1 MDTIYVKSDRAVR
14 EFEQGNRS
22 LSLKHRQLLI
32 MVNGRRTNSQIAQAV
47 NSEQAIQMLADLE
60 RLGYLINADSAKQPT
75 NHKVAQTTQK
85 SDELSHDHLVFIK
98 TFLIEEAQLQLG
110 LMSRD
115 IEQKIALVQN
125 ADDLKSCVARWH
137 MAIRDSRNGRTV
149 ADKLME
155 RLAHLMANPP
165 QKAYQEKAYHGST
178 QQSLRS

>member
-1 MDTIYVKSDRAVR
+1 MDTIYVKSDRAIK

-60 RLGYLINADSAKQPT
+60 RLGYLMNASLANQATKNKAVQ
-75 NHKVAQTTQK
+75 ATQLK
-85 SDELSHDHLVFIK
+85 SVELSSDHLEIIK
-98 TFLIEEAQLQLG
+98 DFLVEEAQLQLG

-115 IEQKIALVQN
+115 IEQKIALVNN
-125 ADDLKSCVARWH
+125 ADDLKSCIARWH

-165 QKAYQEKAYHGST
+165 QKSHQVAPREHG
-178 QQSLRS
+178 LRS

>member
-1 MDTIYVKSDRAVR
+1 MNKVYVKSDRAIK

-32 MVNGRRTNSQIAQAV
+32 MVDGRRSDVEIAKVFNS
-47 NSEQAIQMLADLE
+47 NSVVEMLVDLE
-60 RLGYLINADSAKQPT
+60 KLGYVVNANTPHQVKSHNDGYNK
-75 NHKVAQTTQK
+75 NQTEVQ
-85 SDELSHDHLVFIK
+85 LSQDHLVFIK

-115 IEQKIALVQN
+115 IEQKIAMVQN
-125 ADDLKSCVARWH
+125 TKELKSAIPRWH

-149 ADKLME
+149 ADKLIE

-165 QKAYQEKAYHGST
+165 AASASIQAS
-178 QQSLRS
+178 

>member
-1 MDTIYVKSDRAVR
+1 MDTIYVKSDRAVK

-32 MVNGRRTNSQIAQAV
+32 IVNGRRTSGQIAQAV

-60 RLGYLINADSAKQPT
+60 RLGYLINANSVKQAT
-75 NHKVAQTTQK
+75 KHKEAQATQLK
-85 SDELSHDHLVFIK
+85 SVEISSDHLIFIK
-98 TFLIEEAQLQLG
+98 NFLIEEAQLQLG

-115 IEQKIALVQN
+115 IEQKIALVEN

-155 RLAHLMANPP
+155 RLAHVMANPP
-165 QKAYQEKAYHGST
+165 QKAHRETSNEQG
-178 QQSLRS
+178 LRASP

>member
-1 MDTIYVKSDRAVR
+1 MSTVYVKSDRAVK

-32 MVNGRRTNSQIAQAV
+32 MVNGKRTNSQIAQIF
-47 NSEQAIQMLADLE
+47 NSDHAIQMLTDLE
-60 RLGYLINADSAKQPT
+60 KLGYLIPAGAGQKLDSNKTQVNALEDNFSL
-75 NHKVAQTTQK
+75 
-85 SDELSHDHLVFIK
+85 EHLVFIK

-110 LMSRD
+110 LMSRE
-115 IEQKIALVQN
+115 IEQKIALVQS
-125 ADDLKSCVARWH
+125 ADDLKACIARWH

-165 QKAYQEKAYHGST
+165 QARASEKAA
-178 QQSLRS
+178 

>member
-1 MDTIYVKSDRAVR
+1 MDIVYVKSDRAIK

-60 RLGYLINADSAKQPT
+60 RLGYLTNANFAKQVT
-75 NHKVAQTTQK
+75 KHSETQATQLK
-85 SDELSHDHLVFIK
+85 SVELSRDHLVLIK
-98 TFLIEEAQLQLG
+98 DFLVEEAQLQLG

-115 IEQKIALVQN
+115 IEQRIALVNN
-125 ADDLKSCVARWH
+125 ADDLKSCIARWH

-165 QKAYQEKAYHGST
+165 QKAHQGIPLE
-178 QQSLRS
+178 QSLRS

>member
-1 MDTIYVKSDRAVR
+1 MDTVYVKSALAIK
-14 EFEQGNRS
+14 EFEQSSRT

-32 MVNGRRTNSQIAQAV
+32 MVNGRRTNRQIAQAF

-60 RLGYLINADSAKQPT
+60 KLGYLVNANLAKQVT
-75 NHKVAQTTQK
+75 EYKQAQDTQLK
-85 SDELSHDHLVFIK
+85 AVELSREHLTFIK

-115 IEQKIALVQN
+115 VEQKVALVNN
-125 ADDLKSCVARWH
+125 ADELKSCVARWH
-137 MAIRDSRNGRTV
+137 MAIRESRNGRTV

-165 QKAYQEKAYHGST
+165 QINASEKAS
-178 QQSLRS
+178 

>member
-1 MDTIYVKSDRAVR
+1 MDTIYVKSDRAIK

-60 RLGYLINADSAKQPT
+60 RLGYLMNASLANQATK
-75 NHKVAQTTQK
+75 HKSVQATQLK
-85 SDELSHDHLVFIK
+85 SVELSSDHLEIIK
-98 TFLIEEAQLQLG
+98 DFLVEEAQLQLG

-115 IEQKIALVQN
+115 IEQKIALVNN
-125 ADDLKSCVARWH
+125 ADDLKSCIARWH

-165 QKAYQEKAYHGST
+165 LKT
-178 QQSLRS
+178 QQGTPREQSLRI